1 MCQTWPLFLY
11 NTYIYRHEIF
21 VLFAQDQNLQSYF
34 LARYQLDIFF
44 YIYLHFLSFLDEHG
58 FLKRIWSTKKVQ
70 CFTGN
75 ISVSSVY
82 TTWLRSD
89 LAKWFNLWLK
99 MLYALYLYIIYYR
112 KYLKYRY
119 LGSFDVNCQRFH
131 EMTLLLTKWPHW
143 VTINELTEYISF
155 ISMHI

>member
-1 MCQTWPLFLY
+1 MKYLFYLHKIR
-11 NTYIYRHEIF
+11 IYK
-21 VLFAQDQNLQSYF
+21 VTF
-34 LARYQLDIFF
+34 LLDIKKIFF
-44 YIYLHFLSFLDEHG
+44 HIYLHFWSFLDEHG
-58 FLKRIWSTKKVQ
+58 FLKRILSTKKVQ
-70 CFTGN
+70 CFTVN

-119 LGSFDVNCQRFH
+119 LGSFDVNCQHF
-131 EMTLLLTKWPHW
+131 MK
-143 VTINELTEYISF
+143 
-155 ISMHI
+155 

>member
-75 ISVSSVY
+75 ISVSSVN
-82 TTWLRSD
+82 TTWLPSD

-99 MLYALYLYIIYYR
+99 MLYDVLVYHLLQKVLKVQISGLVWCEWSAVSWNDII
-112 KYLKYRY
+112 
-119 LGSFDVNCQRFH
+119 
-131 EMTLLLTKWPHW
+131 
-143 VTINELTEYISF
+143 INKMATVSHY
-155 ISMHI
+155 

>member
-21 VLFAQDQNLQSYF
+21 VLFAQDQNLKSYF
-34 LARYQLDIFF
+34 LARYQWDIFF

-82 TTWLRSD
+82 TTWLPSD

-99 MLYALYLYIIYYR
+99 MLYDVLVYHLLQKVLKVQISGLVWCELSAFSWNDIIIN
-112 KYLKYRY
+112 K
-119 LGSFDVNCQRFH
+119 
-131 EMTLLLTKWPHW
+131 MATLS
-143 VTINELTEYISF
+143 NY
-155 ISMHI
+155 